1 MSIARLILWGVHFFV
16 QLLLQFAITNCV
28 LLDGLDTS
36 YRTLDAPKLS
46 GSILDLHLMMSPA
59 NTNKTSKNA
68 VTNKNIAICKQLLKD
83 FGSVEGRNV
92 FNLSDLSLV
101 ANTCYG

>member
-16 QLLLQFAITNCV
+16 
-28 LLDGLDTS
+28 LDGLDTS
-36 YRTLDAPKLS
+36 YRTLDSPKLS
-46 GSILDLHLMMSPA
+46 GSILDLHLMMYSFTLWHDMSPA
-59 NTNKTSKNA
+59 NTNRTSRNA
-68 VTNKNIAICKQLLKD
+68 VTNTHIAICKHLLKD
-83 FGSVEGRNV
+83 FGWVEGRNV